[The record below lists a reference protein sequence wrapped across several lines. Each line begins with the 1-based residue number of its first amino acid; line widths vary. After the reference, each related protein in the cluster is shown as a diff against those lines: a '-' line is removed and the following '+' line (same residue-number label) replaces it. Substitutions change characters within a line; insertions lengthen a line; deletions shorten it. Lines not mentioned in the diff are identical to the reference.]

1 MDAFFDLKK
10 CKRFRKRLR
19 KKIIEIPLIIQ
30 FNRHILI
37 YIILLSII

>member
-1 MDAFFDLKK
+1 MGAFFQLKK

-30 FNRHILI
+30 FKHPILVE
-37 YIILLSII
+37 